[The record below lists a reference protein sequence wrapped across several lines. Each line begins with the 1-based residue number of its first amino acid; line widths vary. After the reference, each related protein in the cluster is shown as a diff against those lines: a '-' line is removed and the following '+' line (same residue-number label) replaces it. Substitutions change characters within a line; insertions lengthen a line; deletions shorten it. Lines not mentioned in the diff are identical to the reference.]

1 MTFDLPMAD
10 LFFLIG
16 RDNEDINADFV
27 KSKFDDSTTVLSVHL
42 PSYSPTEGMDRNEWS
57 NAHHQHGLDLARVE
71 TDLKLR
77 DVVLFT
83 IPNPTQTHLGML
95 QVWNSPSSV
104 YDIDAVRIPWEEVK
118 EHLKRTEPEK
128 AKGWKPD
135 SRNNENGKN
144 PTNFWYFSTLPAL
157 QKPVPTLFGPSEVQ
171 PNTIS
176 SGLEKELIERVL
188 NAHSSAKDCIYV
200 WGSDGDLKDME
211 EICVSMGRKFHAIP
225 SGTPDKLVPIPVPI
239 DDLPVSVTV
248 DPLVIDGSKPQTA
261 NKNNIVSI
269 TAYIQDCRDGL
280 SSLPKGILSHGV
292 TSPPYNIGYDPFNEP
307 KPNASGELV
316 APVREGYEDS
326 LTPGQYASLLKS
338 TFCGMDEKADE
349 SGFELFLNIKSNY
362 ADASCDLPFYML
374 TLMPERWK
382 LLDVLIWR
390 YDISFDPGRGKYKPL
405 YEWVIRVGFGDVNLP
420 EMGMLDW
427 YIPILKGNSD
437 ERKNLKHP
445 AMFPRE
451 LVHRCLK
458 ESGRDVKM
466 VVEPFLGSGTTLA
479 ACLEMGVNAVGF
491 ELSETFVPDIQQRF
505 AWVKRIGDGS
515 LTQV

>member
-1 MTFDLPMAD
+1 MAD
-10 LFFLIG
+10 LFFLMG
-16 RDNEDINADFV
+16 RDGEDINADFV
-27 KSKFDDSTTVLSVHL
+27 KSKFDNSTTVISVHL
-42 PSYSPTEGMDRNEWS
+42 PSYSPTEGMDRNEWA
-57 NAHHQHGLDLARVE
+57 NAHHQHGLDLARVQ

-104 YDIDAVRIPWEEVK
+104 YDIDSVRIPWDEV
-118 EHLKRTEPEK
+118 EADLKRRGEWR
-128 AKGWKPD
+128 KGWKPD

-171 PNTIS
+171 ATTIS
-176 SGLEKELIERVL
+176 SGLEKELIERIL
-188 NAHSSAKDCIYV
+188 SAHSAANDCIYV
-200 WGSDGDLKDME
+200 WGSESDLKDMA
-211 EICVSMGRKFHAIP
+211 EICVSMGREFYTIP
-225 SGTPDKLVPIPVPI
+225 SGTPDELLPIPVPI
-239 DDLPVSVTV
+239 EDLPVSVTAA
-248 DPLVIDGSKPQTA
+248 PPVIDGSKPQTY

-269 TAYIQDCRDGL
+269 KAYIQDCRDGL
-280 SSLPKGILSHGV
+280 NSLPKGILSHGV

-326 LTPGQYASLLKS
+326 LPPGQYASLLKS
-338 TFCGMDEKADE
+338 TFEGMDEKAGE
-349 SGFELFLNIKSNY
+349 TGFELFLNIKSNY
-362 ADASCDLPFYML
+362 ADASCDLPFYLL

-420 EMGMLDW
+420 AMGMLDW

-451 LVHRCLK
+451 LVHRCLM
-458 ESGRDVKM
+458 ESGRDVSM

-491 ELSETFVPDIQQRF
+491 ELSENFVSDIQQRF
-505 AWVKRIGDGS
+505 SWVKRIGDGS
-515 LTQV
+515 LKQV